1 MIDAWFSKK
10 HFAAFFVILSFVLL
24 GGLGPAQ
31 TAAQESAIDY
41 IGFMACDTLKG
52 WLSPLRTAYTV
63 DYYDLRLQ
71 ICEQE
76 KTLTGTNEILFTAA
90 DSFDKIQI
98 DLHENMLIDSIVF
111 QTKHLEYRRE
121 CSAVFVRF
129 PDVEKGYRGRFLIG
143 FSGSP
148 KVASNPP
155 WSGGAVWANNEEG
168 HPWFAITC
176 QSEGAS
182 LWWPCKDH
190 LYDQPDSMLITLT
203 VREEYVAV
211 SNGSFVKKEPA
222 ELPGWKK
229 WTWKVNYPISNYNVT
244 YYAGNFK
251 HHRDFFFSI
260 GGDTVVLDY
269 FVLPEN
275 YQISKTHFK
284 QVHDVLEAFEYYFG
298 PYPFP
303 KDGYKLVESPY
314 VGMEHQTA
322 IAYGNQYSSGYLG
335 IRTLPELDFD
345 YIILHETAH
354 EYFGNSVSCT
364 DLGDMWIQ
372 ESFATYMEALFV
384 EYHFGKTTAEEYLGA
399 QRRQILNIQPVAGP
413 LNVNFHRYRI
423 GNDQYFKGSWMLH
436 TLRHYINDD
445 QKWWRML
452 NAIYNRFA
460 YQAVDRYELL
470 SLISALAGED
480 LDWFFHQYLHQGQ
493 LPNFQIEVKESGE
506 KLVLKYRW
514 TNTRPDFRL
523 PVKIELPDGRV
534 EILQATI
541 EYNTH
546 HINDMH
552 WRDTRIMSE
561 TFLADWEWVN

>member
-1 MIDAWFSKK
+1 MIRGMLFKQL
-10 HFAAFFVILSFVLL
+10 FAALYLTVSFSLL
-24 GGLGPAQ
+24 AALTPAQ
-31 TAAQESAIDY
+31 LSAQEPAFDY
-41 IGFMACDTLKG
+41 IDFTRCDSLKG
-52 WLSPLRTAYTV
+52 WLNPLRTAYTV
-63 DYYDLRLQ
+63 DYYDLRVQ

-76 KTLTGTNEILFTAA
+76 KTLSGTNEIHFTAA

-129 PDVEKGYRGRFLIG
+129 PKVKMGYRGRFVVG

-148 KVASNPP
+148 VVASTPP
-155 WSGGAVWANNEEG
+155 WSGGAVWARDTG
-168 HPWFAITC
+168 GDPWFAITC

-190 LYDQPDSMLITLT
+190 LYDQADSMLITLT
-203 VREEYVAV
+203 VREEYVAI
-211 SNGSFVKKEPA
+211 SNGSFVKKQEA
-222 ELPGWKK
+222 EMPGWKE

-244 YYAGNFK
+244 YYAGTYK
-251 HHRDFFFSI
+251 HHRDWFFSI
-260 GGDTVVLDY
+260 GGDSIVLDY
-269 FVLPEN
+269 YVLPEN
-275 YQISKTHFK
+275 YEISKTHFK

-298 PYPFP
+298 PYPYP

-314 VGMEHQTA
+314 LGMEHQTA
-322 IAYGNQYSSGYLG
+322 IAYGNLYRPGYLG
-335 IRTLPELDFD
+335 RRTLPELDFD

-384 EYHFGKTTAEEYLGA
+384 EYHHGKTTAEEYLGV
-399 QRRQILNIQPVAGP
+399 QRHQILNVQPVAGP
-413 LNVNFHRYRI
+413 LNLNFHRYRI
-423 GNDQYFKGSWMLH
+423 GNDQYFKGSWVLH

-460 YQAVDRYELL
+460 YQTVDRHELL
-470 SLISALAGED
+470 PLISTLAGED
-480 LDWFFHQYLHQGQ
+480 LDWFFHQYLHRGP
-493 LPNFQIEVKESGE
+493 LPNFEIEAKTTGE
-506 KLVLKYRW
+506 ELLLRFRW
-514 TNTRPDFRL
+514 TNVRSDFRL
-523 PVKIELPDGRV
+523 PVKVELPDGSI
-534 EILQATI
+534 ELLHATS

-546 HINDMH
+546 LLNDLD
-552 WRDTRIMSE
+552 WRDIRIMSE
-561 TFLADWEWVN
+561 TFLADWEWVH